1 MEICKQLFRRLT
13 TALTILLM
21 AFVLVK
27 SSTDMYYNYISGNT
41 HHLTYILLGAAFVLG
56 CTVLLLTGRA
66 LRLSEKTADRL
77 TFAVFLLMMAV
88 QFVLI
93 LTLFRYYLPWADSL
107 SVMNEAISM
116 STQAHPTISSAGRY
130 FEMYGNNY
138 FFTIVLCYYFK
149 FFRLFGLT
157 AYWMEGL
164 FLNMFAMDLGV
175 WFCLATAKATF
186 GNQKRLILAILCLL
200 NPLLYVFLPFV
211 YTNTISI
218 PFTMG
223 IFCLPLLAC
232 KTNNKKKRI
241 AYAVWEAVLLAV
253 GFQIRVTT
261 LIPVIALMLWALV
274 SLTFSRDSKHA
285 ILAPLLTFAIVFVLL
300 FGGCKT
306 LINTHVPEDLRSS
319 NFPVTHWLMMGL
331 QGDGG
336 YSAVDEDYTYS
347 FPTKEEKSAANR
359 EEIRLRLGALA
370 DSGASG
376 ILKFVTDKITVT
388 WASEHD
394 GLYLETGRMQ
404 GYSPLQKYFFGAK
417 NDLMLYYYQF
427 YKVLLY
433 ILALIALL
441 GELLRRKCST
451 TWLYGLTMLGFFAF
465 YILWEANCRYTI
477 CLTLI
482 LTVLGFHGINTLLCL
497 VSSASGSTDNGLSLG
512 TVKRLCAAFLLVCI
526 LLPCIYAMVRQYP
539 TYTQTFVP
547 KTDYSIITVGREY
560 HENAVTGIAAEH
572 KTLTQTFTTAHSFNE
587 IGIYCAYDDTEEWS
601 DAFLDEH
608 IYQFRLLDADG
619 NVLASENFGAE
630 DSRKYYKRFGFDLV
644 TPSGASTYTIEITA
658 RNPEPTPDRLKF
670 LYFDFDTY
678 DYIAHADLAVDGE
691 SLHRDLIF
699 LVADNY
705 SGPYTTVNRYRAECA
720 LILLYLCGISAIL
733 LLDSRRQTCY
743 NK

>member
-1 MEICKQLFRRLT
+1 
-13 TALTILLM
+13 
-21 AFVLVK
+21 
-27 SSTDMYYNYISGNT
+27 
-41 HHLTYILLGAAFVLG
+41 
-56 CTVLLLTGRA
+56 
-66 LRLSEKTADRL
+66 
-77 TFAVFLLMMAV
+77 
-88 QFVLI
+88 
-93 LTLFRYYLPWADSL
+93 
-107 SVMNEAISM
+107 
-116 STQAHPTISSAGRY
+116 
-130 FEMYGNNY
+130 
-138 FFTIVLCYYFK
+138 
-149 FFRLFGLT
+149 
-157 AYWMEGL
+157 
-164 FLNMFAMDLGV
+164 
-175 WFCLATAKATF
+175 
-186 GNQKRLILAILCLL
+186 
-200 NPLLYVFLPFV
+200 
-211 YTNTISI
+211 
-218 PFTMG
+218 
-223 IFCLPLLAC
+223 
-232 KTNNKKKRI
+232 
-241 AYAVWEAVLLAV
+241 
-253 GFQIRVTT
+253 
-261 LIPVIALMLWALV
+261 
-274 SLTFSRDSKHA
+274 
-285 ILAPLLTFAIVFVLL
+285 
-300 FGGCKT
+300 
-306 LINTHVPEDLRSS
+306 
-319 NFPVTHWLMMGL
+319 
-331 QGDGG
+331 
-336 YSAVDEDYTYS
+336 
-347 FPTKEEKSAANR
+347 
-359 EEIRLRLGALA
+359 
-370 DSGASG
+370 
-376 ILKFVTDKITVT
+376 
-388 WASEHD
+388 
-394 GLYLETGRMQ
+394 
-404 GYSPLQKYFFGAK
+404 
-417 NDLMLYYYQF
+417 MLYYYQF

-512 TVKRLCAAFLLVCI
+512 TVKRFCAAFLLVGI

-619 NVLASENFGAE
+619 NVLAAENFGAE

-644 TPSGASTYTIEITA
+644 TPNGNATYTIEITA

-678 DYIAHADLAVDGE
+678 DYIAHADLSVNGE